1 MKSYDIEANYE
12 TSEDTTAR
20 DNFPSIK
27 DSQSSDGK
35 ENLLFEKIE
44 NLLKSYHLS
53 TMAMKLA
60 MQWLKMSFS
69 ESEEDDVVNKVK
81 SFTSTKEGDDKGR
94 REHSLYHV
102 QKWILSR
109 IGGKSH
115 LLALKESISPYQYY
129 CPELIPGFK
138 LVAVR

>member
-44 NLLKSYHLS
+44 NLLKSYL
-53 TMAMKLA
+53 
-60 MQWLKMSFS
+60 
-69 ESEEDDVVNKVK
+69 
-81 SFTSTKEGDDKGR
+81 
-94 REHSLYHV
+94 
-102 QKWILSR
+102 
-109 IGGKSH
+109 
-115 LLALKESISPYQYY
+115 
-129 CPELIPGFK
+129 
-138 LVAVR
+138 